1 MTTAPPRRI
10 AVIGNAGGGK
20 STLARRLAAEHDLPY
35 REVDAL
41 LWNPDWS
48 RVGDDDYN
56 AAHDKLIAGER
67 WVIDGFGPWISV
79 EARFRRADTIV
90 LVDLPLWVHFWL
102 ATERQIAWQKG
113 TLQDG
118 PAGHREPPET
128 RALFEMM
135 WQIDRDAM
143 PQLRQRVDEAEA
155 AGVNVARITSV
166 DELQG
171 FASKPA
177 DP

>member
-1 MTTAPPRRI
+1 MRPAQPKRI

-20 STLARRLAAEHDLPY
+20 STLARRLSAEHDLPY

-41 LWNPDWS
+41 MWNPDWTQ
-48 RVGDDDYN
+48 VDDDLFD
-56 AAHDKLIAGER
+56 AAHDDLIAGDR
-67 WVIDGFGPWISV
+67 WVIDGFGPWRSV
-79 EARFRRADTIV
+79 DARFRRADTIV

-128 RALFEMM
+128 RALFEMI
-135 WQIDRDAM
+135 WQIDRDDM
-143 PQLRQRVDEAEA
+143 PRLRQRVDEAEA
-155 AGVNVARITSV
+155 AGATTARIPSV
-166 DELQG
+166 DDLRD
-171 FASKPA
+171 FALST
-177 DP
+177 DLT